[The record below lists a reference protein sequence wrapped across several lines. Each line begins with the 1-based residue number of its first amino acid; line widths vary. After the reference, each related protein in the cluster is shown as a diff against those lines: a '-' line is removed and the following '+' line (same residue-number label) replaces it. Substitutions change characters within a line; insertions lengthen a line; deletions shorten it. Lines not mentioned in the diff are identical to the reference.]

1 MDLQEIKTKNRE
13 ELLQA
18 LDASHR
24 ELLQLRIRLAT
35 KQLAN
40 YNQLHQ
46 VKKTIARIRT
56 ILRQRE
62 FLGA

>member
-18 LDASHR
+18 LEASHK
-24 ELLQLRIRLAT
+24 EMLQLRIRLAT
-35 KQLAN
+35 KQLSN
-40 YNQLHQ
+40 HNQLRQ
-46 VKKTIARIRT
+46 VRKTIARIRT

>member
-18 LDASHR
+18 LEASHK
-24 ELLQLRIRLAT
+24 ELLQIRIRLAT
-35 KQLAN
+35 KQLSN
-40 YNQLHQ
+40 HNQLRQ
-46 VKKTIARIRT
+46 VRKTIARIKT